1 MLCDRAPQERTRL
14 HDAAQ
19 RGDVEEVRRLLSDTS
34 ININSQTEMVSST
47 HCDFILKKMACCIL
61 HKFILKNHLL
71 YSGTLNN
78 GHFGDEHFLHC
89 SEVVPFFGGRNVWTI
104 GRG

>member
-34 ININSQTEMVSST
+34 ININSQTEMVS
-47 HCDFILKKMACCIL
+47 CIL

-78 GHFGDEHFLHC
+78 GHFGDEHFLYC